1 MARLKYRIELDVL
14 RALAIILVICYHLEV
29 QFFNF
34 VIFRGGFLGVDIFFV
49 ISGYLISSII
59 KTEIINNQFNFNDFI
74 ERRLR
79 RIIPVFLL
87 AVLISLPLG
96 YFFIMPSEMVD
107 LAKSAISSSF
117 LLSNYYFHFSLSS
130 YANLSSFLKPL
141 IHTWSLS
148 VEGQFYLAYCLIIF
162 LINNFLK
169 KKLLIIFTIIFII
182 SFIIA
187 IWASYNHPGI
197 NFYSSPSRFWEFIL
211 GALIPYIKI
220 KDNINNKIRQLIV
233 YLSLL
238 LIIISSFYI
247 DINDKH
253 PGFITLLIILPTT
266 LLIILS
272 KNNYKI
278 FKSKFLAFI
287 GKISFSIY
295 IWHYLF
301 FSFARHI
308 NFFDSFLQK
317 IAILSLTFCFS
328 MFSYFFYERKLRDR
342 KIISTGSFYK
352 ILSINFIIIII
363 VASIIIFNNGF
374 VKKLPEIK
382 NYSFDN
388 IKLKNEWLY
397 YEKLSERE
405 FQENNKI
412 NVLIMGN
419 SHGQD
424 LYNSLSQNF
433 KETSLYN
440 FAIIDISN
448 FSCFL
453 ENKEIIN
460 CFKNTGSKLA
470 FNTFKKSNII
480 IFHNRWTKENID
492 MIKNLNA
499 LSKKNNKKL
508 VVALNRQQFNYH
520 VSNSLTTLDKN
531 LFENSINKSVKNLS
545 HVFNKS
551 EIDYYKIRDPKID
564 STNYELKKL
573 TKQYNIITFDFS
585 KFQCFNQNKRCK
597 IITPNNEKIYWDYGH
612 FTLQGA
618 KYFGKLLLNDK
629 DFLAILSINK

>member
-34 VIFRGGFLGVDIFFV
+34 LIFRGGFLGVDIFFV

-59 KTEIINNQFNFNDFI
+59 KTEIGNNQFNFNDFI

-96 YFFIMPSEMVD
+96 FFFIMPSEMVD

-148 VEGQFYLAYCLIIF
+148 VEGQFYLAYCLIILF
-162 LINNFLK
+162 INNFFK
-169 KKLLIIFTIIFII
+169 KKLKIIFIIIFII

-220 KDNINNKIRQLIV
+220 KGNINHKIRRLTV

-238 LIIISSFYI
+238 LIIISSLYI
-247 DINDKH
+247 DIKDKH
-253 PGFITLLIILPTT
+253 PGFITLFIILPTT
-266 LLIILS
+266 LLIIFS
-272 KNNYKI
+272 KNNYQI
-278 FKSKFLAFI
+278 FKSEFLAFI

-308 NFFDSFLQK
+308 NFFDSFLKK
-317 IAILSLTFCFS
+317 ILILSLTICFS

-342 KIISTGSFYK
+342 KIISTDAFYK
-352 ILSINFIIIII
+352 ILSINFILIIIG
-363 VASIIIFNNGF
+363 ASIIIFNNGF

-382 NYSFDN
+382 NYVFDN

-397 YEKLSERE
+397 YEKLSDRE

-412 NVLIMGN
+412 NVLIIGN

-424 LYNSLSQNF
+424 LYNSLSQNLNEISRF
-433 KETSLYN
+433 N

-448 FSCFL
+448 FECFL

-460 CFKNTGSKLA
+460 CFKNTESKVL
-470 FNTFKKSNII
+470 FNTFLKSNII
-480 IFHNRWTKENID
+480 IFHNRYTKENID
-492 MIKNLNA
+492 MIKNLDA

-508 VVALNRQQFNYH
+508 VVVLNRQQFDYH

-531 LFENSINKSVKNLS
+531 LFENSINKSVKNLN

-573 TKQYNIITFDFS
+573 TKQYNIVTFDFS

-597 IITPNNEKIYWDYGH
+597 TITPNNEKIYWDYGH

-629 DFLAILSINK
+629 DFLAILSMNK

>member
-29 QFFNF
+29 QFLNF

-117 LLSNYYFHFSLSS
+117 LLSNYYFHFSSSS

-148 VEGQFYLAYCLIIF
+148 VEGQFYLAYCLIIL

-187 IWASYNHPGI
+187 IWASYNHTGI

-220 KDNINNKIRQLIV
+220 KYNINNKIRQLIV

-266 LLIILS
+266 LLIIFS

-287 GKISFSIY
+287 GRISFSIY

-317 IAILSLTFCFS
+317 IAILSLAICFS

-388 IKLKNEWLY
+388 IKLRNEWLY

-508 VVALNRQQFNYH
+508 VIALNRQQFNYH

-531 LFENSINKSVKNLS
+531 LFENSINKSVKNLN

-551 EIDYYKIRDPKID
+551 EIDYYKIRDPKVD

-597 IITPNNEKIYWDYGH
+597 IVTPNNEKIYWDYGH

-618 KYFGKLLLNDK
+618 KYFGKLFLNDK